1 MMQAVLFD
9 LDGVIT
15 DTAKYHFQAWKSL
28 SAEIGISIDEQFN
41 EQLKGVSRM
50 DSLERILEH
59 GGRSNDFTS
68 IEREQMA
75 EQKNE
80 EYRRLIEGITPKE
93 LLPGIGELLKGLR
106 SAGIKI
112 GLASASKNG
121 LFILERLKIDTFFDT
136 IVNPARLSK
145 GKPDPEIFVTAA
157 KQLEINIKECAGI
170 EDSVAGIQSING
182 AGMFSVGVGVPPEA
196 KADWNVNSTANLTL
210 GELMAHFKAKK

>member
-1 MMQAVLFD
+1 MQAVIFD

-15 DTAKYHFQAWKSL
+15 DTANYHFQAWRTFAAGL
-28 SAEIGISIDEQFN
+28 GISIDETFN

-59 GGRSNDFTS
+59 GGRSNDFTF

-80 EYRRLIEGITPKE
+80 EYKRLIEGITPKK
-93 LLPGIGELLKGLR
+93 LLLGISELLKSLR
-106 SAGIKI
+106 SEGIKI

-121 LFILERLKIDTFFDT
+121 PFILKRLKIDTFFDT
-136 IVNPARLSK
+136 IVDPGRLKK
-145 GKPDPEIFVTAA
+145 GKPDPEIFQTAA
-157 KQLEINIKECAGI
+157 KQLGINTKECAGI